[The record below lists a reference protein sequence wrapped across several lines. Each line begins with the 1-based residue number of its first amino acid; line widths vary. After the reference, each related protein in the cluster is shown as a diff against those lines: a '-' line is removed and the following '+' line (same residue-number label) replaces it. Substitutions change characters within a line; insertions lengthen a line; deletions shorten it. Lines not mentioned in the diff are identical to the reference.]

1 MRGSPSLLIN
11 KEHYYYCQKRPTIL
25 SKETYYTVKRDL
37 LYCRM
42 YVCKHVCTH
51 LLGQLAEVSE
61 GSDGLERRLAA
72 GTFGCNS
79 CHLLNSPT

>member
-1 MRGSPSLLIN
+1 MAIISDFGVEGFEQRCHGIT
-11 KEHYYYCQKRPTIL
+11 R
-25 SKETYYTVKRDL
+25 
-37 LYCRM
+37 
-42 YVCKHVCTH
+42 

-79 CHLLNSPT
+79 CHLECGKKSRNDRVFAHQFVS